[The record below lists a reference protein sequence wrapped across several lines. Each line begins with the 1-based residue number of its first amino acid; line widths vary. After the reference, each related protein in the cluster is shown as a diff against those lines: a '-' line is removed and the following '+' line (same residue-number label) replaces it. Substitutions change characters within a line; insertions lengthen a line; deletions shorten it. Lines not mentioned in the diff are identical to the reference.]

1 MHMDMKYATIP
12 MFAKETRWLYRE
24 AKFTYVVIDQNS
36 PNNYPLYIDEEDMG
50 CFILSLYMNLLR
62 MKGSNIKSWNPPK
75 SKITNYGNY
84 FLTTPLQLQEMSW
97 EKGSCY
103 FPHIG
108 IKLLCHISW
117 SLNLPI
123 MFIEYEP

>member
-84 FLTTPLQLQEMSW
+84 FLTAPLQCTRDELGEGVLLLSPYRDKITMS
-97 EKGSCY
+97 Y
-103 FPHIG
+103 
-108 IKLLCHISW
+108 KLEFKPT
-117 SLNLPI
+117 NNV
-123 MFIEYEP
+123 Y